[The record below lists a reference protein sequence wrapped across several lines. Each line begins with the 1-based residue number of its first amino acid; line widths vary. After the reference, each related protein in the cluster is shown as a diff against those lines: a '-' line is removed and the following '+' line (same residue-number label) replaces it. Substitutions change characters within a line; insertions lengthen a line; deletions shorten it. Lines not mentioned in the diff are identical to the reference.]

1 MPRHPDP
8 LDREI
13 GARLKLIRRRAGV
26 SQAALGAALGVS
38 FQQVQKYETGA
49 NRVSGSALIKLARV
63 LGVSA
68 LDLLGRDDDAP
79 RVDWALLMT
88 AGSEDILGGYARIAS
103 APRRR
108 LALALVRALGE
119 EA

>member
-1 MPRHPDP
+1 MPRQPDP

-26 SQAALGAALGVS
+26 SQAALGAALCVS

-49 NRVSGSALIKLARV
+49 NRISGSALIKLARV

-108 LALALVRALGE
+108 LALAVVRALGE